1 LADHET
7 DAQTDTT
14 ALLAE
19 VVGLIEADPHAAVSL
34 TLYALVSTLEYEQAG
49 CLFKLTKLR
58 DLTPEA
64 RRIAY
69 RLMERLAEGPVA
81 GPEWAQ
87 AKARMDGLVRRG

>member
-1 LADHET
+1 MADPGSPTAAVLADV
-7 DAQTDTT
+7 
-14 ALLAE
+14 L
-19 VVGLIEADPHAAVSL
+19 GLIEAEPHAAVSL

-81 GPEWAQ
+81 GPEWEQ
-87 AKARMDGLVRRG
+87 AKARMDELVRRG